1 MHSCKRQLCSP
12 HTLDPTPQ
20 IPHPTHPTLH
30 PAEGTPEGGLR
41 STGNIDLKKSVI
53 MLFSECVV

>member
-12 HTLDPTPQ
+12 HTPDPTPQ
-20 IPHPTHPTLH
+20 TPHPTHPTLH